1 MMYKFESFT
10 SPTRHHSVCK
20 FKQMSTSGSIDTV
33 CELRGTTH
41 WPFVQDNKFLG
52 KGKKEDKVFVFEM
65 SEVGLGL
72 EVDLV

>member
-1 MMYKFESFT
+1 
-10 SPTRHHSVCK
+10 
-20 FKQMSTSGSIDTV
+20 MSTSGSIDTV